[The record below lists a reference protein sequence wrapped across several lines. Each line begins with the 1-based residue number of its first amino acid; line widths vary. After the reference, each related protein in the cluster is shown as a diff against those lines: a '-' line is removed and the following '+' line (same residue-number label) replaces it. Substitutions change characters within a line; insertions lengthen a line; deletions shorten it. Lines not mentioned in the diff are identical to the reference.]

1 MKQKK
6 VYLMVGIPG
15 SGKSTWIKSQLEKTG
30 GAWISR
36 DEVRFSMVKENEEY
50 FSKENDV
57 FAQWIKNINIAIKD
71 ESIENIY
78 VDATHISEASRNKTL
93 LRLNLSNADVV
104 PVVMATPLDLCIERN
119 AQRSGR
125 SCVPVSVIENMYKSF
140 CSYPVHKDLA
150 WKYKEILYIIERE
163 VKNNG

>member
-1 MKQKK
+1 
-6 VYLMVGIPG
+6 MVGVPG

-57 FAQWIKNINIAIKD
+57 FAQWIKNINIALKD
-71 ESIENIY
+71 ENINEIY

-93 LRLNLSNADVV
+93 LRLNLNNADVI
-104 PVVMATPLDLCIERN
+104 PVVMATPLEVCLERN
-119 AQRSGR
+119 GFRSGR
-125 SCVPVSVIENMYKSF
+125 ECVPNNVIRNMYHSF
-140 CSYPVHKDLA
+140 KNSPVNNDIMMD
-150 WKYKEILYIIERE
+150 YKEIIYVIERGE
-163 VKNNG
+163 KNNE